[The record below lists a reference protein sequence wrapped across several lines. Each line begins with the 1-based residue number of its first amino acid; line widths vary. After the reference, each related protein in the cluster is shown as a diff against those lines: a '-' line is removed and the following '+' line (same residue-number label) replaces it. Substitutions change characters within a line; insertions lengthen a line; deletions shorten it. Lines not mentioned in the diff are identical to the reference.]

1 MEGREWKPNLK
12 EEETREGGHEK
23 VEWISTTWNNPSRCE
38 GLHDVWLAEWNV
50 KMEELHVPCLV
61 GHAKKWKNWAR
72 VVVLVV
78 VGLRCWKQFQHRP
91 HKREGRLM
99 P

>member
-1 MEGREWKPNLK
+1 
-12 EEETREGGHEK
+12 
-23 VEWISTTWNNPSRCE
+23 
-38 GLHDVWLAEWNV
+38 V